1 MDKDYQTKIE
11 FIVRT
16 HDDKGLMKDFYKFN
30 HEILDDDTVQ
40 RIFTCIDNALKK
52 EKEEE

>member
-16 HDDKGLMKDFYKFN
+16 HDDKGLMKDFYNFN

-52 EKEEE
+52 EKEGK